1 MVMNVISKVGTYAY
15 RGLKATPALLFTE
28 NGAKAL
34 VKGVHTGLAS
44 GTGKAAII
52 GGLKTGGLALESV
65 AKAGVWSSIKAGAKA
80 LPGAIAKG
88 WKVGGRAAQI
98 AGKNAFLG
106 KFSGAFKGA
115 SKAIPGLGNIV
126 MAACALPTI
135 ISAFKDEGIVGGVK
149 EIAKEG
155 TKLGAGAIG
164 AAIGSAFGPIGSAIG
179 WVGGSLI
186 AGLFTGKSHSEK
198 KAEQEEL
205 LAQAQAQQQEAIQGA
220 LAQRVQNQYAYND
233 NGYYMYRNP
242 FEQAGFSAIG

>member
-1 MVMNVISKVGTYAY
+1 MVAQIARLGGYAL
-15 RGLKATPALLFTE
+15 RGLKTAPALLFTE

-52 GGLKTGGLALESV
+52 GGLKTGGLALEGV
-65 AKAGVWSSIKAGAKA
+65 AKAGVWSSIKAGAKS

-88 WKVGGRAAQI
+88 WNLGGRAAQI
-98 AGKNAFLG
+98 AGKSTILG
-106 KFSGAFKGA
+106 KFSGALKGA

-126 MAACALPTI
+126 MAACSLPTI
-135 ISAFKDEGIVGGVK
+135 FSAFKDEGIVGGVK

-164 AAIGSAFGPIGSAIG
+164 AAIGSAFGPIGTAIG
-179 WVGGSLI
+179 WLGGSLI

-198 KAEQEEL
+198 KAEEAQ
-205 LAQAQAQQQEAIQGA
+205 LAKAQAQQQ
-220 LAQRVQNQYAYND
+220 VQNQAVYQSMAQNIARS
-233 NGYYMYRNP
+233 GYMYSNP
-242 FEQAGFSAIG
+242 WEQAGFNAIG